1 MLEPIRE
8 IVNLAQWE
16 WFRLRR
22 RVGFLILAILILLI
36 PVAVLAGVAF
46 QNLKELVPGLE
57 VAYFEPAVG
66 TLSAVTPVLAVI
78 LAALVF
84 AVDLQGGNCRTLA
97 ARGASR
103 INILA
108 AKALTAALVLLA
120 YHLIAYA
127 MAGLFALALPP
138 NFDGWDTGIANT
150 AAAFLNSLLYLSLG
164 IVLSHWWQS
173 TALTVGVGI
182 ALIAVEAIAYP
193 IAGFLGEALGWP
205 LSDITA
211 WTIRGVAQGLQGD
224 SDSIARAW
232 YVPIVAG
239 YAAALTAIALALFQ
253 KFDLRPGGE

>member
-1 MLEPIRE
+1 MLEPIAE

-22 RVGFLILAILILLI
+22 RVGFLILAILLLLI
-36 PVAVLAGVAF
+36 PVAVLAGVVF

-57 VAYFEPAVG
+57 VAYFEPVAG
-66 TLSAVTPVLAVI
+66 ALSAVTPVLAVI

-97 ARGASR
+97 ARGAAR
-103 INILA
+103 MNILA

-120 YHLIAYA
+120 YHLIAY
-127 MAGLFALALPP
+127 MLAGLPALVFAPH
-138 NFDGWDTGIANT
+138 FEGWDTGATNT
-150 AAAFLNSLLYLSLG
+150 ATAFLNSLLYLSLG

-182 ALIAVEAIAYP
+182 ALIAIEAIAYP
-193 IAGFLGEALGWP
+193 IAGLVGETLGWP

-224 SDSIARAW
+224 SEVIARAW
-232 YVPIVAG
+232 YIPIVAG
-239 YAAALTAIALALFQ
+239 YAAVLLALALTLFQ